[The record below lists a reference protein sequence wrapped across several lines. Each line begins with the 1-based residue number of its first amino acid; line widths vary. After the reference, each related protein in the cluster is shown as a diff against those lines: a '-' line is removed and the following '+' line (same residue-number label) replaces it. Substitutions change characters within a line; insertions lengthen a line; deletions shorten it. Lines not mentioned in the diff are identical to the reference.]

1 MIQRTSTRRTAW
13 AATASALVLLLAG
26 CGLHDDETF
35 PLNSL
40 APKGKQ
46 ADEIYS
52 LVAPVFIVAGVVFVL
67 VMGAALYLAIRYRRR
82 KGDVDGVDEP
92 IQRHGNTPLEWGW
105 TILPAL
111 VLAILAI
118 GNVKTIWTLENDQVD
133 APMEV
138 DVIGQQWWWEYRYD
152 LDDDQKPDII
162 TANQLV
168 IPAGTTVRLAI
179 QSNDVI
185 HSFWI
190 PMLSGKKDAV
200 PGRVHHWAITAD
212 QPGIYQGQ
220 CTEFCGLSH
229 AYMRM
234 EVKALS
240 QEDYDTW
247 VENQLAPVVEPTA
260 GTEAADGKDIFFTKC
275 ASCHQIDGYDE
286 TGKELDSD
294 APDADYRGAQHPLI
308 SGNAPNLTHL
318 MSRDMFAGN
327 MFHLYEPGATRE
339 AAMPEGQP
347 NEGQLGSWLR
357 NPPGMKPMNPDANR
371 GMPNLQLP
379 EDEIR
384 KLVAYL
390 TLLK

>member
-1 MIQRTSTRRTAW
+1 MIQRTTIRRAGWTA
-13 AATASALVLLLAG
+13 TSSALVLLAAG
-26 CGLHDDETF
+26 CGLHDDEK
-35 PLNSL
+35 PLNTL
-40 APKGKQ
+40 DPRGKQ

-52 LVAPVFIVAGVVFVL
+52 LVTPVFLVAGVVFVL
-67 VMGAALYLAIRYRRR
+67 VMVGALYLAIRYRRR
-82 KGDVDGVDEP
+82 KDDVDGVDEP

-111 VLAILAI
+111 VLAVLAI
-118 GNVKTIWTLENDQVD
+118 GNVRTIWTLENDQLD

-138 DVIGQQWWWEYRYD
+138 EVIGHQWWWEFRYD
-152 LDDDQKPDII
+152 LDDDGEADII

-168 IPAGTTVRLAI
+168 IPSGTTVRLAI
-179 QSNDVI
+179 KSNDVI

-190 PMLSGKKDAV
+190 PKLSGKKDAV

-212 QPGIYQGQ
+212 EPGVFQGQ

-234 EVKALS
+234 EVKALA
-240 QEDYDTW
+240 QADYDTW
-247 VENQLAPVVEPTA
+247 IDNQLQGP
-260 GTEAADGKDIFFTKC
+260 
-275 ASCHQIDGYDE
+275 
-286 TGKELDSD
+286 L
-294 APDADYRGAQHPLI
+294 HPLI
-308 SGNAPNLTHL
+308 AGNAPNLTHL
-318 MSRDMFAGN
+318 MSRDKFAGN
-327 MFHLYEPGATRE
+327 MFRLYEPGVDSE
-339 AAMPEGQP
+339 AAELDGTADH
-347 NEGQLGSWLR
+347 GTLGAWLR
-357 NPPGMKPMNPDANR
+357 NPQEMKPMAAEANR

>member
-1 MIQRTSTRRTAW
+1 MIRRTSIRRAVW
-13 AATASALVLLLAG
+13 AATSSALVLVAAG
-26 CGLHDDETF
+26 CGLHDDEK
-35 PLNSL
+35 PLNTL

-52 LVAPVFIVAGVVFVL
+52 LVTPVFLVAGVVFVL

-82 KGDVDGVDEP
+82 KDDVDGVDEP

-111 VLAILAI
+111 VLAVLAI
-118 GNVKTIWTLENDQVD
+118 GNVKTIWTLENDQRD

-138 DVIGQQWWWEYRYD
+138 EVIGQQWWWEFRYD
-152 LDDDQKPDII
+152 VDGDRKPDVI

-200 PGRVHHWAITAD
+200 PGRTHHWAITAAE
-212 QPGIYQGQ
+212 PGIFQGQ

-240 QEDYDTW
+240 QADYDKW
-247 VENQLAPVVEPTA
+247 IEHQMAAPEEPSA
-260 GTEAADGKDIFFTKC
+260 GSEAEAGKQVFFTKC
-275 ASCHQIDGYDE
+275 ASCHQVNGYDD
-286 TGKELDSD
+286 TGKKLDTHQ
-294 APDADYRGAQHPLI
+294 PNGDYRGAQHPLI
-308 SGNAPNLTHL
+308 AGNAPNLTHI
-318 MSRDMFAGN
+318 MSRDKFAGN
-327 MFHLYEPGATRE
+327 MFQLYEDGAKLE
-339 AAMPEGQP
+339 GVLPEGDP
-347 NEGQLGSWLR
+347 NAGTLGSWLR
-357 NPPGMKPMNPDANR
+357 NPPGMKPMNADANR

>member
-1 MIQRTSTRRTAW
+1 MIQRTTIRRAGWTA
-13 AATASALVLLLAG
+13 TSSALVLLGAG
-26 CGLHDDETF
+26 CGLHDEDL

-40 APKGKQ
+40 DPRGKQ

-52 LVAPVFIVAGVVFVL
+52 LVTPVFLVAGVVFVL
-67 VMGAALYLAIRYRRR
+67 VMAAAVYLAVRYRRR
-82 KGDVDGVDEP
+82 KDDVDGVDEP

-111 VLAILAI
+111 VLAVLAI
-118 GNVKTIWTLENDQVD
+118 GNVRTIWTLENDQLD

-138 DVIGQQWWWEYRYD
+138 EVIGHQWWWEFRYD
-152 LDDDQKPDII
+152 LDDDDEADII

-190 PMLSGKKDAV
+190 PKLSGKKDAV
-200 PGRVHHWAITAD
+200 PGRVHHWAITAAE
-212 QPGIYQGQ
+212 PGIFQGQ

-234 EVKALS
+234 EVKALA
-240 QEDYDTW
+240 QADYDQW
-247 VENQLAPVVEPTA
+247 VDNQLEGPVEPDD
-260 GTEAADGKDIFFTKC
+260 GTEAAEGKEIFFQKC
-275 ASCHQIDGYDE
+275 ASCHQINGYSD
-286 TGKELDSD
+286 TGERLDSD
-294 APDADYRGAQHPLI
+294 APDTDYRGPRHPLI
-308 SGNAPNLTHL
+308 AGNAPNLTHL

-327 MFHLYEPGATRE
+327 MFRLYEPGVDSE
-339 AAMPEGQP
+339 AVDPDGTP
-347 NEGQLGSWLR
+347 DHGTLGAWLR
-357 NPPGMKPMNPDANR
+357 DPPEMKPMAAEANR
-371 GMPNLQLP
+371 GMPDLQLP